1 MLTNYFQPYNAR
13 INYKYQ
19 DAYAASIVQF
29 LNTLHA
35 HTDTNNST
43 HKRKQ
48 CHLTSVRQYRHERKE
63 KKDCLLSGKS
73 KRENIQ
79 NQKRSW
85 RELFKAQCHCSTT
98 EFRGRGGERHGDDG
112 TQSQKHHLH
121 LLHTACIISPAVLA
135 TSRFRSC
142 FTAHPQQ
149 MIKIKADP

>member
-29 LNTLHA
+29 LNRTCSLTPTILHTNKNSA
-35 HTDTNNST
+35 ILQAYGSTD
-43 HKRKQ
+43 R
-48 CHLTSVRQYRHERKE
+48 EE
-63 KKDCLLSGKS
+63 EKDCLLSSKS

-98 EFRGRGGERHGDDG
+98 EFRGRGGKRHGDG
-112 TQSQKHHLH
+112 SHSQKHH

-135 TSRFRSC
+135 TSQFHSC